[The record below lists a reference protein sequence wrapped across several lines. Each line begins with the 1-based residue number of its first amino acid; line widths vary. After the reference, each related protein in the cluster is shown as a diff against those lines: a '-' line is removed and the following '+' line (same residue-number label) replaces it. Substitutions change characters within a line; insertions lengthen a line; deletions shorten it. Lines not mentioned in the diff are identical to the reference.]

1 MRHRIKGK
9 ILGLKKNKRK
19 ALIKSLIRSLLH
31 FKRIKTTK
39 AKAKEVKKVFD
50 RLMAKSQH
58 QSLATI
64 RYLRKTLNK
73 EDVFKI
79 ITLAKKYNNNN
90 NNNKIGGY
98 TRILNLKPRIKDG
111 AKMALLEIINFA
123 QEDKKTEEKKA
134 NQNQSEEKP
143 KEITQNI
150 IKNNIK

>member
-79 ITLAKKYNNNN
+79 ITLAKKYNN
-90 NNNKIGGY
+90 KIGGY